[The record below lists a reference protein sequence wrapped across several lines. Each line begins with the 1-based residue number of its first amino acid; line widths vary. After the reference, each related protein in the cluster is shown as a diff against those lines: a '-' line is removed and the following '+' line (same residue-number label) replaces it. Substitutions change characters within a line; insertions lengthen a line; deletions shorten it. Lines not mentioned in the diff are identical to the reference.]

1 MSDVRT
7 PYAVFTSAVVE
18 AYPQNDRRYIKVPT
32 SEHSKCVGLSAGCH
46 SIVTIDSQVVM
57 GPMEGTSVARYWDVL
72 SIDTSEAPIIIIVRG
87 PTLVESVYQHSER
100 KGSMTT
106 TIQKALGLPITKDVG
121 VSVYLPIR
129 DGSGLLSIGLGV
141 IQEKEIHSGDLV
153 VSSGDGDEEPTRWC
167 VTNALPANHVHSDE
181 DWLIVEGPLDMA
193 EALHHAAEVI
203 KAPVGSPDQISTH
216 SVMVLPYEKCK
227 RLKDRMLV
235 WIKAGIIN
243 HVGVATGTVIW
254 LPEFINGTYV
264 PSAWTVLDT
273 GKYEDDP
280 DVGLDDDEIVRL
292 VVYPCLGTQKDIVI
306 EGNKPVA
313 EKTGDPTPDEAIA
326 WARIREATLDEL
338 RERKDHLIELADGQ
352 EFLINTSKEA
362 GVMDIA
368 DMTRASMNASQAMHV
383 YALRLAAGE
392 IDTAIKHLQIET
404 GRQCTPEVPEG

>member
-1 MSDVRT
+1 
-7 PYAVFTSAVVE
+7 
-18 AYPQNDRRYIKVPT
+18 
-32 SEHSKCVGLSAGCH
+32 
-46 SIVTIDSQVVM
+46 
-57 GPMEGTSVARYWDVL
+57 
-72 SIDTSEAPIIIIVRG
+72 
-87 PTLVESVYQHSER
+87 
-100 KGSMTT
+100 MTT
-106 TIQKALGLPITKDVG
+106 ITKAMADVAPKDVG

-326 WARIREATLDEL
+326 WAHIREATLDEL